1 MSYETIHLRDDPL
14 PSTFAERTVQLGTV
28 HRAVRLLE
36 AIVASDGLLGVRAL
50 ARATGIDKSAVSRLL
65 QQLAEGAI
73 VEPADVS
80 GRYRIGPR
88 LYALA
93 AAVSSRDNVR
103 EIARPILD
111 DLVGEFD
118 ETCYLAVRDGD
129 ALMFREKVE
138 CLRPVRYVIEL
149 GVPAPLH
156 AGAAGRAIL
165 AGLTPDDLDAFLR
178 RAELDEVTEHTV
190 TDRDLLRRLVEEDRA
205 RGYSVS
211 LGERSAGGAGVAAPF
226 FAAAGRCAGSLVI
239 TMPMMRLDRR
249 RIPVYGQAVMAA
261 ANALSALMG
270 YSNRPAATPD

>member
-1 MSYETIHLRDDPL
+1 MSYTTIHPPDDLP
-14 PSTFAERTVQLGTV
+14 PSTFAEPVPSGAV

-36 AIVASDGLLGVRAL
+36 AIVTTNGLLGVRAL

-65 QQLAEGAI
+65 HQLAEGGM
-73 VEPADVS
+73 VQPADVS

-93 AAVSSRDNVR
+93 AAVASRDNMW
-103 EIARPILD
+103 EMARPILD
-111 DLVGEFD
+111 DLVGKFD

-129 ALMFREKVE
+129 EVVFRDKVE

-165 AGLTPDDLDAFLR
+165 AGLTPDDLDAFIG
-178 RAELDEVTEHTV
+178 RAELDAVTEHTV
-190 TDRDLLRRLVEEDRA
+190 TDRDVLRRLIEADRA

-226 FAAAGRCAGSLVI
+226 FAATGRCAGSLVI
-239 TMPMMRLDRR
+239 TMPIMRLDRR

-261 ANALSALMG
+261 ASALSALMG
-270 YSNRPAATPD
+270 YSNRPPAATR